1 MIRNLLLVGLG
12 GGIGTIGRYL
22 VQKWVNGVYQQSFP
36 LATFLINIT
45 GCFLIGVLYALAEK
59 SNVLSPQSRL
69 LLITGLCGGFTT
81 FSTFAFENTVLLR
94 PGDIVTF
101 ILYAAG
107 SVIIG
112 ILAVYLGSWL
122 FK

>member
-1 MIRNLLLVGLG
+1 LLVGLG

-94 PGDIVTF
+94 TGDIITF

>member
-94 PGDIVTF
+94 TGDIITF

>member
-1 MIRNLLLVGLG
+1 MIRHLLLVGLG

-94 PGDIVTF
+94 TGDIITF

>member
-59 SNVLSPQSRL
+59 SNVLSPQARL

-94 PGDIVTF
+94 TGDIVTF

>member
-94 PGDIVTF
+94 TGDIVTF

>member
-59 SNVLSPQSRL
+59 SNVLSPQARL

-94 PGDIVTF
+94 TGDIITF

>member
-22 VQKWVNGVYQQSFP
+22 VQKWVNDVYQQSFP

-59 SNVLSPQSRL
+59 SNVLSPQARL

-94 PGDIVTF
+94 TGDIVTF